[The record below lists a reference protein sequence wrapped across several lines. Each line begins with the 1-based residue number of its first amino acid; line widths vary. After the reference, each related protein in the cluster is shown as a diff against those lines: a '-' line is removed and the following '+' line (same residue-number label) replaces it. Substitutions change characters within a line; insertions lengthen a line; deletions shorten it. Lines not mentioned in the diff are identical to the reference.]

1 MKGGNKKITLVVLL
15 LLWYNE
21 LKGGLNVNQC

>member
-15 LLWYNE
+15 LLWYNK